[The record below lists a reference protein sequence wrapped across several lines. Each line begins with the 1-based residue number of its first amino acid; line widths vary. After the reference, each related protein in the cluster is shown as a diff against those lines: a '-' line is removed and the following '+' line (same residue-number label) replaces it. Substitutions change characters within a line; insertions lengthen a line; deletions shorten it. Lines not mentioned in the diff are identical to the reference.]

1 VIDRDSL
8 PWDVVRALLFKAL
21 ALLALY
27 FVFFG
32 PDRRTVVTDD
42 AIRGAIFQIAP
53 SNGEH

>member
-1 VIDRDSL
+1 MIDRDSL

-32 PDRRTVVTDD
+32 PDRRTVVTEDG
-42 AIRGAIFQIAP
+42 IRTAIFQAAP
-53 SNGEH
+53 SNGER